1 MTHPPS
7 ANCSSQVGAASE
19 NLALDNHDDMPGRT
33 GVMLIGTRRD
43 ASLLAMALLTYAI
56 TAVWA
61 SASPSAEAIAQ
72 ASPSTRSG
80 QLPDSSDAVVESL
93 GRALSEGKNQ
103 KVHDL
108 LIQVWKRPHLS
119 SDFLLRVGIQL
130 AQRELYGEAANAF
143 QRCIQEHPEVF
154 EAYYNLALAD
164 IAEQRW
170 EAAVATLQQAPQ
182 QSRAE
187 ILACLYL
194 RGKVE
199 DLQGKTSEAEHD
211 LSEAFAGAP
220 QNPTYG
226 MDLGLLYVHEHAYLQ
241 AATVYERAARFNPR
255 SSFLLLGLSLSRFLA
270 GQHEQSI
277 ETLRQLLS
285 IQPNFAPAQLLL
297 TFALS
302 AKGKLEGAEKVARQG
317 LNSLHPSPYLYYLD
331 ASILVKLQSRQYK
344 RIFEELSIAQR
355 EIPSCSLCYLT
366 GSKAHQAQG
375 DFEAAVADLETAVRL
390 DPSFPEAWYRLA
402 SLDRRVGR
410 DADAARAQ
418 DQFEKLKADKE
429 GREIQMLRENF
440 LQTLNAAQN
449 AQ

>member
-1 MTHPPS
+1 V
-7 ANCSSQVGAASE
+7 CAS
-19 NLALDNHDDMPGRT
+19 
-33 GVMLIGTRRD
+33 V
-43 ASLLAMALLTYAI
+43 
-56 TAVWA
+56 
-61 SASPSAEAIAQ
+61 SPSAVATAQ
-72 ASPSTRSG
+72 ASPSTQSG
-80 QLPDSSDAVVESL
+80 QLPESSSDAVVESL
-93 GRALSEGKNQ
+93 GRALSEGKTE
-103 KVHDL
+103 KAHDL
-108 LIQVWKRPHLS
+108 LIQILKRPHLT
-119 SDFLLRVGIQL
+119 SDFLLRLGIQF
-130 AQRELYGEAANAF
+130 AERELYGEAAEAF

-164 IAEQRW
+164 IAEQKW
-170 EAAVATLQQAPQ
+170 EAALATLQQAPQ

-187 ILACLYL
+187 VLACSYL

-211 LSEAFAGAP
+211 LSDAFAGAP

-226 MDLGLLYVHEHAYLQ
+226 MDLGLFYVHEHAYLR

-302 AKGKLEGAEKVARQG
+302 AKGKIEDAEKVARQG
-317 LNSLHPSPYLYYLD
+317 LNSPHPSPYLYYLD
-331 ASILVKLQSRQYK
+331 ASILVKLPSRQYK

-375 DFEAAVADLETAVRL
+375 NFEAAVADLETAVRL

-402 SLDRRVGR
+402 SLYRRVGR
-410 DADAARAQ
+410 SADAARAQ
-418 DQFEKLKADKE
+418 DQFQELKADKE

-440 LQTLNAAQN
+440 LQTLDAQAAQ
-449 AQ
+449 

>member
-1 MTHPPS
+1 M
-7 ANCSSQVGAASE
+7 V
-19 NLALDNHDDMPGRT
+19 
-33 GVMLIGTRRD
+33 IGPRRD
-43 ASLLAMALLTYAI
+43 ASLLAMALLVFAI
-56 TAVWA
+56 TAVCA
-61 SASPSAEAIAQ
+61 SVSPSAVATAQ
-72 ASPSTRSG
+72 ASPSTQSG
-80 QLPDSSDAVVESL
+80 QLPESSSDAVVESL
-93 GRALSEGKNQ
+93 GRALSEGKTE
-103 KVHDL
+103 KAHDL
-108 LIQVWKRPHLS
+108 LIQILKRPHLT
-119 SDFLLRVGIQL
+119 SDFLLRLGIQF
-130 AQRELYGEAANAF
+130 AERELYGEAAEAF

-164 IAEQRW
+164 IAEQKW
-170 EAAVATLQQAPQ
+170 EAALATLQQAPQ

-187 ILACLYL
+187 VLACSYL

-211 LSEAFAGAP
+211 LSDAFAGAP

-226 MDLGLLYVHEHAYLQ
+226 MDLGLFYVHEHAYLR

-302 AKGKLEGAEKVARQG
+302 AKGKIEDAEKVARQG
-317 LNSLHPSPYLYYLD
+317 LNSPHPSPYLYYLD
-331 ASILVKLQSRQYK
+331 ASILVKLPSRQYK

-375 DFEAAVADLETAVRL
+375 NFEAAVADLETAVRL

-402 SLDRRVGR
+402 SLYRRVGR
-410 DADAARAQ
+410 SADAARAQ
-418 DQFEKLKADKE
+418 DQFQELKADKE

-440 LQTLNAAQN
+440 LQTLDAQAAQ
-449 AQ
+449 

>member
-1 MTHPPS
+1 
-7 ANCSSQVGAASE
+7 
-19 NLALDNHDDMPGRT
+19 MPGWT
-33 GVMLIGTRRD
+33 GVMVIGPRRD
-43 ASLLAMALLTYAI
+43 ASFLAMALLVFAI
-56 TAVWA
+56 TAVCA
-61 SASPSAEAIAQ
+61 SVSPSAVATAQ
-72 ASPSTRSG
+72 ASPSTQSG
-80 QLPDSSDAVVESL
+80 QLPESSSDTVVGSL
-93 GRALSEGKNQ
+93 ERALTDGKTE
-103 KVHDL
+103 KAHDL
-108 LIQVWKRPHLS
+108 LIQILKRPHLT
-119 SDFLLRVGIQL
+119 SDFLLRLGIQF
-130 AQRELYGEAANAF
+130 AERELYGEAAEAF
-143 QRCIQEHPEVF
+143 QRCIQEHPGVF

-164 IAEQRW
+164 IAEQKW
-170 EAAVATLQQAPQ
+170 EAALATLQQAPQ

-187 ILACLYL
+187 VLACSYL

-211 LSEAFAGAP
+211 LSDAFAGAP

-226 MDLGLLYVHEHAYLQ
+226 MDLGLFYVHEHAYLR

-302 AKGKLEGAEKVARQG
+302 AKGKIEDAEKVARQG
-317 LNSLHPSPYLYYLD
+317 LNSPHPSPYLYYLD
-331 ASILVKLQSRQYK
+331 ASILVKLPSRQYK

-375 DFEAAVADLETAVRL
+375 NFEAAVADLETAVRL
-390 DPSFPEAWYRLA
+390 EPSFPEAWYRLA
-402 SLDRRVGR
+402 SLYRRVGR
-410 DADAARAQ
+410 SADAARAQ
-418 DQFEKLKADKE
+418 DQFQELKADKE

-440 LQTLNAAQN
+440 LQTLDAQAAQ
-449 AQ
+449 